1 MRVLV
6 AAGKTAE
13 AKRANQRYIKRV
25 EDTGRVPPEILARI
39 KSTLAYFLGEPNRIA
54 KLSSAERSSPNVAQM
69 IRFVDGM
76 ESGDPARVGELEKT
90 EKEMDNGPNML
101 MLGLA
106 WQVAGDKQAAKRC
119 FDTAADKF
127 ASGDQEDR
135 ETSRLMKM
143 GDTLKLTDANGLLR
157 SRISK
162 SMILT
167 ALAASSPSNRTELL
181 DRAEKLNIL
190 GGFPHHLIKKAIAS
204 LRTGQ

>member
-1 MRVLV
+1 M
-6 AAGKTAE
+6 
-13 AKRANQRYIKRV
+13 
-25 EDTGRVPPEILARI
+25 
-39 KSTLAYFLGEPNRIA
+39 
-54 KLSSAERSSPNVAQM
+54 AQM

-90 EKEMDNGPNML
+90 EKELDNGPSML

-135 ETSRLMKM
+135 ETSRLIKM
-143 GDTLKLTDANGLLR
+143 GDTLKLTDADGLLR
-157 SRISK
+157 SRMSK
-162 SMILT
+162 SMVLT
-167 ALAASSPSNRTELL
+167 ALAAGSPSNRTELL
-181 DRAEKLNIL
+181 NRAEKLNIL
-190 GGFPHHLIKKAIAS
+190 CGFPHHLIRKAIAS